1 MTRGNGPP
9 GLAKRGWDVIVTL
22 DPRGTGKKG
31 GFMKHRR
38 WFKALGVVAVLS
50 IVAGACASDN
60 GGGGGGGG
68 GGVDCATVEFGC
80 VEVGADEAIN
90 LGAAQVISG
99 ADSTLGQ
106 DQVNALELALDH
118 LDGTFDQKD
127 GTLLDHPVKLT
138 TEDELCSAEGG
149 QTAGTALAAD
159 ASIVAVVGTSCSSAA
174 LGVADKLLGDKGVL
188 LISGSNTS
196 PALTD
201 PALHNPFYAR
211 TAHNDRIQGAIVAEF
226 ALGEDLGA
234 KTAATI
240 ADESPYTQGLVG
252 AFEANF
258 EAGGGTLTGSEQVDS
273 EDTDFKPPLRALA
286 EQKPDILYFPIFVA
300 ACTLVI
306 KQAAEIMP
314 DTTLIVSDG
323 CLSSDTLKNAG
334 KAADGVWA
342 SSPDLSAFQTNEF
355 YSGEFIP
362 AYQAA
367 FGSDPLSVFHAH
379 AYDAANVVFD
389 AIKKVA
395 IDNGDGSL
403 SIPRQALRDAVFA
416 TSGYKGVTGT
426 ITCLPTGDCATDVTI
441 GMFLGPGWPVEGGK
455 GDTTAKYTDTKSLD
469 DVL

>member
-1 MTRGNGPP
+1 
-9 GLAKRGWDVIVTL
+9 
-22 DPRGTGKKG
+22 
-31 GFMKHRR
+31 MKHRT
-38 WFKALGVVAVLS
+38 WFKAFALVAVLS
-50 IVAGACASDN
+50 IVAAACASDS

-80 VEVGADEAIN
+80 VEVGADEPIN
-90 LGAAQVISG
+90 LGVAQVISG

-106 DQVNALELALDH
+106 DQVNAIELAVDH
-118 LDGTFDQKD
+118 LDDKFDQTD
-127 GTLLDHPVKLT
+127 GTLLDHPVNLT
-138 TEDELCSAEGG
+138 VEDELCSAEGG

-159 ASIVAVVGTSCSSAA
+159 QSIVAVIGTSCSSAA
-174 LGVADKLLGDKGVL
+174 LGVADTILGDKGIL

-201 PALHNPFYAR
+201 PELHNPFYAR

-226 ALGEDLGA
+226 SLGDDLSA

-258 EAGGGTLTGSEQVDS
+258 EAGGGTLTGSEQINS
-273 EDTDFKPPLRALA
+273 EDTDFKPVLTSLA
-286 EQKPDILYFPIFVA
+286 AGNPDVLYFPIFVA

-314 DTTLIVSDG
+314 ETTLIVSDG

-334 KAADGVWA
+334 KAVEGVWA
-342 SSPDLSAFQTNEF
+342 SSPDLSAFQSNEF

-362 AYQAA
+362 AYQEA
-367 FGSDPLSVFHAH
+367 FGSEPLSVFHAH
-379 AYDAANVVFD
+379 SYDATNVVFD
-389 AIKKVA
+389 AIKEVA

-403 SIPRQALRDAVFA
+403 SIPRQKLRDAVFA
-416 TSGYKGVTGT
+416 TSGYQGVTGV
-426 ITCLPTGDCATDVTI
+426 ITCLDTGDCATDVTI
-441 GMFLGPGWPVEGGK
+441 GLFLAPGWPVEGGT
-455 GDTTAKYTDTKSLD
+455 DDPAVYTDTKSLD

>member
-1 MTRGNGPP
+1 MR
-9 GLAKRGWDVIVTL
+9 
-22 DPRGTGKKG
+22 
-31 GFMKHRR
+31 HRI
-38 WFKALGVVAVLS
+38 WFKSFALVAVLS
-50 IVAGACASDN
+50 VVAAACAGDE

-80 VEVGADEAIN
+80 VEVGADEPIN
-90 LGAAQVISG
+90 LGVSQVISG

-106 DQVNALELALDH
+106 DQVNAIELAVDH
-118 LDGTFDQKD
+118 LDGTFDQTD
-127 GTLLDHPVKLT
+127 GTLLDHPVSLT
-138 TEDELCSAEGG
+138 VEDDLCSAEGG

-159 ASIVAVVGTSCSSAA
+159 TSIVAVIGTSCSSSA
-174 LGVADKLLGDKGVL
+174 LGVEDTILGDKGIT

-201 PALHNPFYAR
+201 PELHNPFYAR

-226 ALGEDLGA
+226 SLGEDVGA
-234 KTAATI
+234 TTAATI
-240 ADESPYTQGLVG
+240 ADESPYTQGLVA

-258 EAGGGTLTGSEQVDS
+258 EAGGGTLTSEGEQVNS
-273 EDTDFKPPLRALA
+273 EDTDFKAPLRSLA
-286 EQKPDILYFPIFVA
+286 EGNPDVLYFPIFVA
-300 ACTLVI
+300 ACTLVM
-306 KQAAEIMP
+306 KQAADIMP

-334 KAADGVWA
+334 PAADGVWA

-362 AYQAA
+362 AYQEA
-367 FGSDPLSVFHAH
+367 FGSEPLSVFHAH
-379 AYDAANVVFD
+379 SYDATNVVFD
-389 AIKKVA
+389 AIKEVA

-403 SIPRQALRDAVFA
+403 SIPRQKLRDAVFA
-416 TSGYKGVTGT
+416 TSGYQGVTGT
-426 ITCLPTGDCATDVTI
+426 ITCLDTGDCATDVTI